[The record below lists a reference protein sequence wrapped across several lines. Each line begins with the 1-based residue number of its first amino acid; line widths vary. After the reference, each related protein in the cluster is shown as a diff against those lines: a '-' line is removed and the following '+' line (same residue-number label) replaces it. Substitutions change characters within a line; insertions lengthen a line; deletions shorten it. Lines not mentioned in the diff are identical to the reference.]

1 MRIAMGVEYDGTV
14 FCGWQYQD
22 HCRSVQQ
29 AVEEA
34 LSQVADHPV
43 RTVCAGRTDTGV
55 HATAQVIHFDTEA
68 VRPEHAWVMGG
79 NVNLPRAVSLRWAR
93 VVDED
98 FHARYSAVARTYRYL
113 ILNRGQRPALLRRR
127 VCWEHRPLDAER
139 MQAAGELLL
148 GEHDFSAFR
157 AAGCQAKHPVRTIER
172 LRVARHGE
180 LIRIDVTANAFL
192 HHMVRNIAGTLIKV
206 GRGERPVA
214 WVGEVLA
221 GRDRTAAGI
230 TAPPE
235 GLYFV
240 QVVYP
245 ERFGLPTA
253 PVWPLIGGE
262 GMV

>member
-14 FCGWQYQD
+14 FCGWQHQD

-29 AVEEA
+29 AVEAA
-34 LSQVADHPV
+34 LSKVADHPV

-55 HATAQVIHFDTEA
+55 HATAQVIHFDSEA

-98 FHARYSAVARTYRYL
+98 FHARYSATARTYRYL

-157 AAGCQAKHPVRTIER
+157 AAGCQARHPVRTIER
-172 LRVARHGE
+172 LEVARTGE

-206 GRGERPVA
+206 GRGERPVE
-214 WVGEVLA
+214 WVAEVLA
-221 GRDRTAAGI
+221 GRDRTAAGV

-245 ERFGLPTA
+245 ERFGLPGE
-253 PVWPLIGGE
+253 PVWPLIGG
-262 GMV
+262 